1 MSAGSMESPCLLCQQ
16 ASKEFTCHVL
26 VYTRRITLLLFGIL
40 TLGLPARPS
49 GRLTEMM
56 VPEVLNG
63 KAFRDVGW
71 KLVVR
76 VLTGFEIEDREPEIL
91 CQRKLSS

>member
-1 MSAGSMESPCLLCQQ
+1 
-16 ASKEFTCHVL
+16 
-26 VYTRRITLLLFGIL
+26 
-40 TLGLPARPS
+40 
-49 GRLTEMM
+49 MM

-63 KAFRDVGW
+63 KAFCDVGW
-71 KLVVR
+71 KLVVL